1 MALHTKLDNV
11 HRGRP
16 AERLEDDHSFMLS
29 LPPYTAQELQP
40 SEEHKEFNCDAQYL
54 RSVDPGAVGSREL
67 VESYFVF
74 LYEVCCSQL
83 TFQAGAVPKLCC
95 SCKCELSFCVQNI
108 NWNVNDHAQTNRV
121 RSLGPAHFQAFPHHH
136 FFARVYRPVAVST
149 LRPTG
154 VPLVLIVD
162 TAESSTP

>member
-1 MALHTKLDNV
+1 MMALHTKLDNV

-16 AERLEDDHSFMLS
+16 AERLEDAHSFMLS

-74 LYEVCCSQL
+74 LYEVCCS
-83 TFQAGAVPKLCC
+83 
-95 SCKCELSFCVQNI
+95 
-108 NWNVNDHAQTNRV
+108 
-121 RSLGPAHFQAFPHHH
+121 
-136 FFARVYRPVAVST
+136 
-149 LRPTG
+149 
-154 VPLVLIVD
+154 
-162 TAESSTP
+162 